1 MTRTLDLGCGSNPR
15 NPFSADE
22 LFGVDLR
29 DDMDS
34 NVKKA
39 DLVLESMPY
48 EDESFE
54 YLTAYDFI
62 EHVPRVIYAPARRN
76 PFVELM
82 NEVYRVLKPGGLFLS
97 STPAYPHPWTFVD
110 PTHVNYVTDETFS
123 RYFDNINRWA
133 TIYGFNGAFRI
144 AHQEVR
150 GAHLWAIL
158 EKVPVPK
165 PKDAPPDAHPKIGM
179 YPYTQ
184 FRLYQFLKNSNFPNA
199 LIEREGA
206 KVVQILIA
214 LKQLLK
220 DRRSEF
226 EPEDVEK
233 TEVEMQKCIGY
244 LKTDALFSQVISLVL

>member
-1 MTRTLDLGCGSNPR
+1 MTKTLDLGCGSNPR

-22 LFGVDLR
+22 FFGIDVR
-29 DDMDS
+29 DDVDS

-48 EDESFE
+48 ENESFE

-76 PFVELM
+76 SFVELM

-97 STPAYPHPWTFVD
+97 STPAYPHPWAFVD
-110 PTHVNYVTDETFS
+110 PTHVNYITEGTFS
-123 RYFDNINRWA
+123 TYFDDVNRWA
-133 TIYGFNGAFRI
+133 SIYGFNGAFRV
-144 AHQEVR
+144 AHQEIR

-158 EKVPVPK
+158 QKAPVPK
-165 PKDAPPDAHPKIGM
+165 PKDAPAETNPKIGM

-184 FRLYQFLKNSNFPNA
+184 FRLYQFLKNSNFAPA

-206 KVVQILIA
+206 KVMQMVIA

-220 DRRSEF
+220 DRRTEF
-226 EPEDVEK
+226 EQDDVAK
-233 TEVEMQKCIGY
+233 TEAEMQKCISQ
-244 LKTDALFSQVISLVL
+244 LKTDPMFSQVISLVL